1 MSDSLNVS
9 IVCRFYES
17 MGDINIV
24 RQLLGD
30 DIIWDITEGALH
42 SGVYEGIEDVLNN
55 FFVPFFNDFEEFTV
69 ESSEF
74 FESGDH
80 VIVLGNYL
88 GKVKNGRRFISRFVH
103 IWTLRNGQLVK
114 LQQTADTLQ
123 IDRAHA
129 M

>member
-9 IVCRFYES
+9 IVRRFYES
-17 MGDINIV
+17 MGDINII
-24 RQLLGD
+24 RPLMGD

-42 SGVYEGIEDVLNN
+42 GGFYEGIDDVLNN
-55 FFVPFFNDFEEFTV
+55 FFVPFFNDFEEFVV

-88 GKVKNGRRFISRFVH
+88 GKVKNGKRFISRFVH
-103 IWTLRNGQLVK
+103 IWTVQGEQLVK
-114 LQQTADTLQ
+114 LQQTSDTLQ
-123 IDRAHA
+123 IDRANSV
-129 M
+129 